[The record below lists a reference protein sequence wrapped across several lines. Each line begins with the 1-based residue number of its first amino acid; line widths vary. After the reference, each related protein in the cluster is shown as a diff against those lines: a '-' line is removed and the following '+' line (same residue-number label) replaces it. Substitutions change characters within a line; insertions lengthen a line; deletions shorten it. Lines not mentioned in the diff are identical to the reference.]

1 MVPHYSLSLLFVVS
15 FAGECGVVDIDIDI
29 DIAASSWSYLGVHS
43 MVENEYGIHIPFHI
57 VSIFPVEM
65 EWNIPDQYVGRK
77 VRTFV
82 SYV

>member
-1 MVPHYSLSLLFVVS
+1 
-15 FAGECGVVDIDIDI
+15 
-29 DIAASSWSYLGVHS
+29 

-82 SYV
+82 SICVAAYVQVSTCRYACMNSYVLLSHHGTRFPQLMEME

>member
-1 MVPHYSLSLLFVVS
+1 
-15 FAGECGVVDIDIDI
+15 
-29 DIAASSWSYLGVHS
+29 

-77 VRTFV
+77 VHTFV
-82 SYV
+82 SICVAAYVQVSTRR